1 MTRYIAF
8 LRGINVG
15 GHRIKM
21 PRLREIFEELEFE
34 DVSTFIASGN
44 VIFSSGSE
52 DVQELRKKIEAQL
65 ADRLG
70 YEVPT
75 FIRSLAELDAIVAQ
89 SLFEASEE
97 KTGTSVYVIFFQEPA
112 SVDLSSRFKGLKTAM
127 DDFDVTG
134 REVYWHIQG
143 KLTDSPLFD
152 RDLEKSTRG
161 VPNTMR
167 NMTTLRRLVAK
178 LSTGPA
184 E

>member
-21 PRLREIFEELEFE
+21 PRLRELFEELEFE

-52 DVQELRKKIEAQL
+52 DVEELRKKIEAQL

-70 YEVPT
+70 YDVPT
-75 FIRSLAELDAIVAQ
+75 FIRSLAELDAVVAHAQ
-89 SLFEASEE
+89 SEASEVDS
-97 KTGTSVYVIFFQEPA
+97 GSSVYVIFLQKPA
-112 SVDLSSRFKGLKTAM
+112 SVDLSSKFGELKTEM

-152 RDLEKSTRG
+152 RGLEKLMRE
-161 VPNTMR
+161 VPHTTR

-178 LSTGPA
+178 LRTGPA
-184 E
+184 A

>member
-21 PRLREIFEELEFE
+21 PRLREVFEELEFE

-44 VIFSSGSE
+44 VVFSSGSG
-52 DVQELRKKIEAQL
+52 DVEELRKKIEAQL

-75 FIRSLAELDAIVAQ
+75 FIRSPAELDAVVAHTQ
-89 SLFEASEE
+89 TQAS
-97 KTGTSVYVIFFQEPA
+97 KDDSGTSTYVIFLQKPA
-112 SVDLSSRFKGLKTAM
+112 SVDLRSKFRDLKNEM

-152 RDLEKSTRG
+152 RGFEKSTRG

-167 NMTTLRRLVAK
+167 NMTTVRRLAAK
-178 LSTGPA
+178 LIPDA
-184 E
+184 